1 MTATTTYTFEFYK
14 VDNRIKDNKQKLVY
28 KTDVELDPSE
38 VDFMIEGLYES
49 FPSKKGFMIFAN
61 KTFVEKTNMMTG
73 EKFLERYDTPYYC
86 SPSSETY
93 WSM

>member
-1 MTATTTYTFEFYK
+1 METTTYTFEFYK
-14 VDNRIKDNKQKLVY
+14 VDGRFKKSNMQNLIKKV
-28 KTDVELDPSE
+28 DVDIDPDQVE
-38 VDFMIEGLYES
+38 FYIEGLYKA
-49 FPSKKGFMIFAN
+49 FPAKKGYMIFAN

-73 EKFLERYDTPYYC
+73 EKFMERYDTPYYC